1 MTETAHHPMLA
12 EDRVARWL
20 GVTLE
25 AAEKDHARIRMTLTE
40 DQHNGFGLAH
50 GGAVFAFAD
59 TCFALTCN
67 DPASDGS
74 TLTVASGVDVNFLA
88 ATRAGQTLVAEG
100 RLVAAAGRSAVYD
113 ITVTTDD
120 DGGPRTEE
128 FEHVAGVVIREGT
141 TNILRHSDARRVD
154 ISLAPGHVVMS
165 NDGVLAVPAED
176 HRGGLEN
183 LRSRLAGVGGRLDV
197 SCVDGRFTLG
207 ARWEADEEESV

>member
-74 TLTVASGVDVNFLA
+74 TLTVASWVLLI
-88 ATRAGQTLVAEG
+88 LVG
-100 RLVAAAGRSAVYD
+100 CSVIGAV
-113 ITVTTDD
+113 I
-120 DGGPRTEE
+120 
-128 FEHVAGVVIREGT
+128 
-141 TNILRHSDARRVD
+141 
-154 ISLAPGHVVMS
+154 MS
-165 NDGVLAVPAED
+165 IVK
-176 HRGGLEN
+176 
-183 LRSRLAGVGGRLDV
+183 S
-197 SCVDGRFTLG
+197 
-207 ARWEADEEESV
+207 SVRQR

>member
-88 ATRAGQTLVAEG
+88 ATGVPSS
-100 RLVAAAGRSAVYD
+100 V
-113 ITVTTDD
+113 VT
-120 DGGPRTEE
+120 
-128 FEHVAGVVIREGT
+128 
-141 TNILRHSDARRVD
+141 
-154 ISLAPGHVVMS
+154 VMS
-165 NDGVLAVPAED
+165 
-176 HRGGLEN
+176 
-183 LRSRLAGVGGRLDV
+183 
-197 SCVDGRFTLG
+197 
-207 ARWEADEEESV
+207 

>member
-120 DGGPRTEE
+120 GTPVAAFRGRSRTIPAPGRGPADAPAGAPPSSTAARPRIPRRTPCSRPRSPTRTRRHPCPPPPTAGPRTP
-128 FEHVAGVVIREGT
+128 
-141 TNILRHSDARRVD
+141 RR
-154 ISLAPGHVVMS
+154 
-165 NDGVLAVPAED
+165 
-176 HRGGLEN
+176 R
-183 LRSRLAGVGGRLDV
+183 
-197 SCVDGRFTLG
+197 
-207 ARWEADEEESV
+207 

>member
-100 RLVAAAGRSAVYD
+100 RLVAAASRSAVYD

-120 DGGPRTEE
+120 GTPVAAFRGRSRT
-128 FEHVAGVVIREGT
+128 IP
-141 TNILRHSDARRVD
+141 
-154 ISLAPGHVVMS
+154 APG
-165 NDGVLAVPAED
+165 
-176 HRGGLEN
+176 R
-183 LRSRLAGVGGRLDV
+183 
-197 SCVDGRFTLG
+197 
-207 ARWEADEEESV
+207 